1 MDAIEKVRQAEEK
14 ADLLVKDATSKAS
27 EILKSSKEESSIRYN
42 EILAKAKIE
51 AEKLVN
57 SKREEGKIESK
68 KNDKE
73 LDDFIKRTSGME
85 KEKLDKAVDLVVS
98 RILENNGN
106 S

>member
-1 MDAIEKVRQAEEK
+1 MDAIEKVRRAEEK
-14 ADLLVKDATSKAS
+14 ADLLVKDANLKAS
-27 EILKSSKEESSIRYN
+27 EILKSSKEESLIRYN
-42 EILAKAKIE
+42 EILAKAKSE

-73 LDDFIKRTSGME
+73 LDDFIKRTSGMQ
-85 KEKLDKAVDLVVS
+85 KLDKAVDLVVS